1 MAFMKQ
7 LWNEIQPVDR
17 YQVSS
22 NGMLHEYDGKVISL
36 LYQPLIGVNCYSLYM
51 TLWNEIEVSRVWS
64 EEWTHYHLMN
74 FLSLNLRDIYDAR
87 LKLEGIGL
95 LKTYVKNMNEDRL
108 FIYELQPPLSPE
120 QFFTDGILNVFL
132 FKQLGRQHFLRL
144 KNMFTD
150 PALKKA
156 EYQNITR
163 SFHEVFMSGSEDHF
177 LHDIEAHEGS
187 KINENLQF
195 QTRTSPN
202 EIKIEEVDFDFDLFL
217 SGLKGLILPQKVMT
231 AQVRDA
237 IYKLSFLYHI
247 NAIDMQN
254 IFLSAL
260 NAEQNIDI
268 DDLRKAARDWYQL
281 EHANDLPKLVDRI
294 QPLKDRTSS
303 ELGDTREEK
312 LIHYLETTSPRQLL
326 IDISDGAE
334 PSKADLQAV
343 EDIMFQ
349 QQLSAGVVNV
359 LIQYVLLKTDMKLTK
374 NYMEKIASHWTRKK
388 VKTVK
393 EAMELAKNEHRQY
406 QQWADTKSEQK
417 NTRKKPIRTEKLPE
431 WFVEKDEKQ
440 PKNNKSNQTAESV
453 EEKRRRL
460 ESIQQKYKK

>member
-1 MAFMKQ
+1 MKQ
-7 LWNEIQPVDR
+7 IWNEIQPVDH

-51 TLWNEIEVSRVWS
+51 TLWNEIEMNRLWS

-95 LKTYVKNMNEDRL
+95 LKTYVKKINEDRI
-108 FIYELQPPLSPE
+108 FVYELQPPLTPE

-132 FKQLGRQHFLRL
+132 YKQLGRQHFLRL
-144 KNMFTD
+144 KKMFTD
-150 PALKKA
+150 TALKK
-156 EYQNITR
+156 EEFENITR
-163 SFHEVFMSGSEDHF
+163 SFQDVFMSGTENHLFYDLEAQED
-177 LHDIEAHEGS
+177 S
-187 KINENLQF
+187 KINESLQF
-195 QTRTSPN
+195 HTRKNPH
-202 EIKIEEVDFDFDLFL
+202 EIKIEEADFDFDLFL
-217 SGLKGLILPQKVMT
+217 SGLKGLIIPQKVMT
-231 AQVRDA
+231 SQVRDA
-237 IYKLSFLYHI
+237 IYKLAFLYHI

-260 NAEQNIDI
+260 NAEQDIEI

-281 EHANDLPKLVDRI
+281 EHANNLPKLVDRT
-294 QPLKDRTSS
+294 QPLKDRTSN
-303 ELGDTREEK
+303 EMGDSREDK
-312 LIHYLETTSPRQLL
+312 LVHYLETTSPRQLL

-334 PSKADLQAV
+334 PSKGDLQAI

-349 QQLSAGVVNV
+349 QHLSPGVVNV

-406 QQWADTKSEQK
+406 QQWADTKNVQK
-417 NTRKKPIRTEKLPE
+417 GTRKKPIRTEKLPE
-431 WFVEKDEKQ
+431 WFVEKDE
-440 PKNNKSNQTAESV
+440 NETKSKSTNETAESL

>member
-1 MAFMKQ
+1 MKQ

-22 NGMLHEYDGKVISL
+22 NGMLHEYDGRVISL
-36 LYQPLIGVNCYSLYM
+36 LYQPLIGVHCYSLYM
-51 TLWNEIEVSRVWS
+51 TLWNEMEVNRLWS

-74 FLSLNLRDIYDAR
+74 FLALNLRDIYEAR

-95 LKTYVKNMNEDRL
+95 LKTYVKNINEDRV
-108 FIYELQPPLSPE
+108 FIYELQPPLTPE

-132 FKQLGRQHFLRL
+132 YKQLGRQHFSRL
-144 KNMFTD
+144 KKMFTD
-150 PALKKA
+150 PALQKA

-163 SFHEVFMSGSEDHF
+163 SFHEVYTAASEDHF
-177 LHDIEAHEGS
+177 LHDLEAHEES

-195 QTRTSPN
+195 HTRTSPN
-202 EIKIEEVDFDFDLFL
+202 EIKIGEIDFDFDLFL
-217 SGLKGLILPQKVMT
+217 TGIKGLIIPQKVLS
-231 AQVRDA
+231 AQVKDA
-237 IYKLSFLYHI
+237 IYKLSFLYNI

-260 NAEQNIDI
+260 NAEQNINI

-294 QPLKDRTSS
+294 QPLKDRTKS
-303 ELGDTREEK
+303 EIGDTREDK

-334 PSKADLQAV
+334 PSKGDLQAV
-343 EDIMFQ
+343 EDIMFG
-349 QQLSAGVVNV
+349 QQLPAGVVNV

-393 EAMELAKNEHRQY
+393 EAMELAKSEHRQY
-406 QQWADTKSEQK
+406 QQWADTKNGQK
-417 NTRKKPIRTEKLPE
+417 NARKKPIRTEKLPE
-431 WFVEKDEKQ
+431 WFVEKDEVK
-440 PKNNKSNQTAESV
+440 PKHNTSSNTEESL
-453 EEKRRRL
+453 EDKRRRL